1 MEADGTSTMVLVP
14 GNINWPQIRAELG
27 APTNKNS
34 PQTEKVIY
42 CDVVVVAKQLTIIL

>member
-1 MEADGTSTMVLVP
+1 MEADGTSTMVP